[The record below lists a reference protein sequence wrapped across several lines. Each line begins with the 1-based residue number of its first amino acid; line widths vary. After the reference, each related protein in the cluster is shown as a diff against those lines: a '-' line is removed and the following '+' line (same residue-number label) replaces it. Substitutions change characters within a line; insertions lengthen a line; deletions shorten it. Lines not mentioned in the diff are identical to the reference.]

1 MTSFI
6 KTLNKELEQSA
17 ILDPSFWIT
26 LYIQLFREGAG
37 GGVGVG
43 EVWVL
48 KSPLVWS
55 EEG

>member
-17 ILDPSFWIT
+17 ILDPSFGIT

-37 GGVGVG
+37 GEG

-48 KSPLVWS
+48 KSSLVGS